1 MKAEFKYLLSFLFVA
16 VMLVSCGKITP
27 TGNNNNEDG
36 TEQGGN
42 GSDPGTIPNTPVR
55 EISVSFGTRSTRTH
69 LDENNNLKPIFDVN
83 DVILVAQKEGGVEPK
98 PETIIQLAN
107 GDLGFR
113 TELTGDL
120 VAVYPA
126 ERAVKSGNYIIGVE
140 VLPKQ
145 SGLFKDA
152 NICMAEIADGAK
164 TATFKN
170 QTAMLVVNAPE
181 GTDQLTVSSL
191 GKIDSTT
198 GQRGNSSSYITS
210 AGGTTIVVPGNNAAC
225 PATCYVA
232 VMADDDDPALLTDLC
247 VDTGEYM
254 GGFSSDL
261 LSAKNLALNYPV
273 KAGEMYH
280 FDYFHP
286 YVEIGGMKWSTMNIG
301 ADSPEEYGEYFAWGA
316 TKGYKATE
324 DFPSWGFLDAECD
337 FSPGNYS
344 SPEYYNNI
352 LKLKNDAA
360 YYNWGG
366 AWRMPTS
373 DELNALLVYYSQPIE
388 NGDVG
393 SGYKFTEA
401 GIELFFPAAG
411 RGEGNNVF
419 FNGEEDM
426 ASYHWSSTKSETNP
440 YCLRCEEIWDT
451 DDPDYPYTP
460 DDFEYYDT
468 YLFHS
473 ISNFI
478 VRSNG
483 MPVRPIYVGGSSEPD
498 EPDDDGGLTIEPYD
512 PINMSTNISL

>member
-98 PETIIQLAN
+98 PETIIQFAN

-170 QTAMLVVNAPE
+170 QTAMLVVNVPE
-181 GTDQLTVSSL
+181 GTDQFTVSSL

-198 GQRGNSSSYITS
+198 GQRGSTSSSITS
-210 AGGTTIVVPGNNAAC
+210 TGTTIEVPGNNATC

-232 VMADDDDPALLTDLC
+232 VMADDDALLTDLC

-254 GGFSSDL
+254 GGFSPNL
-261 LSAKNLALNYPV
+261 LKEKNLKNYKV
-273 KAGEMYH
+273 KANDIYH

-301 ADSPEEYGEYFAWGA
+301 ADDPEDYGEYFTWGD
-316 TKGYKATE
+316 TKGYQASFLTN
-324 DFPSWGFLDAECD
+324 SYGFETNDYSFDDSHYKITPEC
-337 FSPGNYS
+337 
-344 SPEYYNNI
+344 YNNI
-352 LKLKNDAA
+352 LMLKNDAA
-360 YYNWGG
+360 YSNWGG

-373 DELNALLVYYSQPIE
+373 EELAALSNCFTSTTVKDPNFNYH
-388 NGDVG
+388 
-393 SGYKFTEA
+393 FTE
-401 GIELFFPAAG
+401 GNTTLILPAAG
-411 RGEGNNVF
+411 CGYNDIVLYDGDWDKCCF
-419 FNGEEDM
+419 L
-426 ASYHWSSTKSETNP
+426 WSSTSNGTSPVYLQWSETP
-440 YCLRCEEIWDT
+440 GEDRPFGYSLLC
-451 DDPDYPYTP
+451 DYEAWY
-460 DDFEYYDT
+460 
-468 YLFHS
+468 
-473 ISNFI
+473 
-478 VRSNG
+478 G
-483 MPVRPIYVGGSSEPD
+483 MPIRPIYVGGSSEPD
-498 EPDDDGGLTIEPYD
+498 EPDDDGMILIIDNYD
-512 PINMSTNISL
+512 DGWDPNSYPSE